1 MTGCSGFAE
10 RGSPVSGSGVEL
22 THRAMAMLRA
32 VAAGRAQMSCSC
44 EPDLFIDGFACCD
57 QMTAHALAHG
67 GYLRPAVDSAAGR
80 VPAELTDAGRAALEI
95 TVAA

>member
-1 MTGCSGFAE
+1 M
-10 RGSPVSGSGVEL
+10 SGSGVEL
-22 THRAMAMLRA
+22 THRAMAMLKA

-67 GYLRPAVDSAAGR
+67 GYLRPAAEAATGR
-80 VPAELTDAGRAALEI
+80 VPAELTEAGLAALEI

>member
-1 MTGCSGFAE
+1 MTGSKRFAE
-10 RGSPVSGSGVEL
+10 EGSPVSGSGVEL

-32 VAAGRAQMSCSC
+32 VAAGRAQMSYSC

-57 QMTAHALAHG
+57 QITAHALAHG
-67 GYLRPAVDSAAGR
+67 GYLRPAAEGATGR
-80 VPAELTDAGRAALEI
+80 VTAELTEAGHAALAI

>member
-1 MTGCSGFAE
+1 M
-10 RGSPVSGSGVEL
+10 SGSGVEL
-22 THRAMAMLRA
+22 THRAMAMLKA

-67 GYLRPAVDSAAGR
+67 GYLRPAVEGATGR
-80 VPAELTDAGRAALEI
+80 VPAELTEAGRAALEI

>member
-1 MTGCSGFAE
+1 M
-10 RGSPVSGSGVEL
+10 SGSGVEL
-22 THRAMAMLRA
+22 THRAMAMLKA

-57 QMTAHALAHG
+57 QITAHALAHG
-67 GYLRPAVDSAAGR
+67 GYLQPAVDGGTGR
-80 VPAELTDAGRAALEI
+80 VTAQLTEAGRAALEI

>member
-1 MTGCSGFAE
+1 
-10 RGSPVSGSGVEL
+10 
-22 THRAMAMLRA
+22 MAMLRA

-67 GYLRPAVDSAAGR
+67 GYLRPAVDTATGR

>member
-1 MTGCSGFAE
+1 M
-10 RGSPVSGSGVEL
+10 SGSGVEL

-32 VAAGRAQMSCSC
+32 VAAGRAQMTCSC

-67 GYLRPAVDSAAGR
+67 GYLRPGADGATGR
-80 VPAELTDAGRAALEI
+80 VAAELTEAGRAALAI

>member
-1 MTGCSGFAE
+1 M
-10 RGSPVSGSGVEL
+10 SGSGVEL

-67 GYLRPAVDSAAGR
+67 GYLRPGTEGATGR
-80 VPAELTDAGRAALEI
+80 VAAELTEAGRAALAI